1 MGAGGSDHATM
12 SDHDT
17 HSAADHVTAQ
27 AGAGHGD
34 AHGEHGHAADTLG
47 PIDVRMWGVGI
58 VGVIVALVVA
68 AGFVAATSF
77 VFGA

>member
-1 MGAGGSDHATM
+1 MGAGGSDHTTM
-12 SDHDT
+12 SDPDT
-17 HSAADHVTAQ
+17 HSAADHATAQ

-34 AHGEHGHAADTLG
+34 AHGDHAHAADTLG

-58 VGVIVALVVA
+58 LGVIVALVIG

>member
-1 MGAGGSDHATM
+1 MSDHA
-12 SDHDT
+12 S
-17 HSAADHVTAQ
+17 HSATDHGTAH

-34 AHGEHGHAADTLG
+34 AHDDHGHAADTLG

>member
-1 MGAGGSDHATM
+1 M

-17 HSAADHVTAQ
+17 HSAPAADHGTAH
-27 AGAGHGD
+27 ADAGHGD
-34 AHGEHGHAADTLG
+34 AHGDHGHAADTLG
-47 PIDVRMWGVGI
+47 PVDVRMWGVGI

-68 AGFVAATSF
+68 VGFVAATSF

>member
-1 MGAGGSDHATM
+1 M
-12 SDHDT
+12 SDHDA
-17 HSAADHVTAQ
+17 HSGPAHASAH

-34 AHGEHGHAADTLG
+34 DHGEHGHTADALG
-47 PIDVRMWGVGI
+47 PIDLRMWGVGLL
-58 VGVIVALVVA
+58 GVIVALVVT